1 MNKQPKTHDELILL
15 YIKSVSELIDTIRNK
30 EQELI
35 KAKDNDPVTVLHY
48 TRRMVQ
54 DWFRN
59 KGGLPIP
66 D

>member
-1 MNKQPKTHDELILL
+1 MNKVPQTQEELLLL
-15 YIKSVSELIDTIRNK
+15 YIKSVDELIDNIEKK
-30 EQELI
+30 EKELI
-35 KAKDNDPVTVLHY
+35 KAKDNDPQTVLHY

-54 DWFRN
+54 DWFRS